1 MTVGFSDAE
10 RIAMAAQWADDA
22 ADWLAHQLNCGAVS
36 AATPDAQAEL
46 DTLHDG
52 LRVFA
57 ETLGGMTTPF
67 PPPTIRPKRYLRVA
81 K

>member
-22 ADWLAHQLNCGAVS
+22 AEWLAHQLNCGAVS
-36 AATPDAQAEL
+36 ATTPEAQAEL

-57 ETLGGMTTPF
+57 ETLGGMTTPY
-67 PPPTIRPKRYLRVA
+67 PPPSISSRRKLRLI